1 VVTLSIIKY
10 EEESEMLNSIE
21 FFMLVEE
28 GINLAQILRNNNNS
42 RKETKDTDDG
52 LQLTSNFKL
61 VPKKS
66 QTD

>member
-1 VVTLSIIKY
+1 
-10 EEESEMLNSIE
+10 MLNSIE

>member
-1 VVTLSIIKY
+1 
-10 EEESEMLNSIE
+10 MLNSIE

-66 QTD
+66 QTDSAHPNISSLSKS